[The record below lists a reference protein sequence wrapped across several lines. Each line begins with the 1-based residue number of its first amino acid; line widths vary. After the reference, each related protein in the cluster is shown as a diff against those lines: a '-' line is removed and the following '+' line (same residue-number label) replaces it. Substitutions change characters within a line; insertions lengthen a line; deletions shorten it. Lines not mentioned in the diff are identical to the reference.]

1 MATEY
6 GIRNESVAIGKFMEK
21 TGKIV
26 KPSGLFV
33 DLEYGFLG
41 ASPDGMYYFA
51 EVSYYLLRQL
61 GINKLLSVINICC

>member
-6 GIRNESVAIGKFMEK
+6 GIKNESVAVSKFMEK
-21 TGKIV
+21 TGKFV

-41 ASPDGMYYFA
+41 ASPDGMY
-51 EVSYYLLRQL
+51 
-61 GINKLLSVINICC
+61 